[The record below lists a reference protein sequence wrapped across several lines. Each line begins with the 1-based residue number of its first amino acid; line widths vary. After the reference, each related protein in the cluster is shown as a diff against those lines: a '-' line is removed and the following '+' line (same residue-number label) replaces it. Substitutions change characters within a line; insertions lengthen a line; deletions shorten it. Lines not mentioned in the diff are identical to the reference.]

1 MCKIEGLNM
10 YKIPVFLSYP
20 VPHMNKQIQFIDSLI
35 NQLSNINFLPL
46 TLGTSEYTMDAPL
59 IGIRS
64 LMLDSNGFICV
75 AFRRTYIEKGISNYG
90 SDIVDRRE
98 KNIAGKWTT
107 SPYSQ
112 IEPAMALML
121 GIPVLILREAGVI
134 EEGILEKGASG
145 IYLPEFNLDD
155 GSSYFESD
163 EWKALFKQW
172 EHRVIS
178 VKDNKGELPKYW

>member
-1 MCKIEGLNM
+1 M

-20 VPHMNKQIQFIDSLI
+20 VPHMQKQKAFIDSLI
-35 NQLSNINFLPL
+35 NQLNNSNLLSL

-64 LMLDSNGFICV
+64 LMLSSNGFICV
-75 AFRRTYIEKGISNYG
+75 AFRRTYIEKGVSNYG
-90 SDIVDRRE
+90 SDIADRRE
-98 KNIAGKWTT
+98 RSIEGKWIT

-121 GIPVLILREAGVI
+121 GIPILILRESGVI
-134 EEGILEKGASG
+134 EDGILEKGASG
-145 IYLPEFNLDD
+145 IYLPEFNLED
-155 GSSYFESD
+155 GSNYFGSD
-163 EWKALFKQW
+163 EWNALFKQW